1 MSLLTIAEALRFSA
15 QLNSESP
22 EVDVRLLLGH
32 ALGVDASYLRMWP
45 DRPLTGPEAELFQS
59 LFERR
64 KSGTPVAHLLGTR
77 GFWTLDLEV
86 SEETLIPR
94 PDTECLVEYVLEHF
108 DEAPKRML
116 DLGTGT
122 GAIALAIASER
133 PDWEVVA
140 TDFKQ
145 SIVNLAKRNAQQN
158 NLANIGFSVG
168 SWFEAVCE
176 ERSFDLIVSNP
187 PYIDELDLHLDLGDV
202 RFEPRSALV
211 AAENGFSDLRHI
223 AERAPDFLVNGG
235 MLCFEHGYEQGEQL
249 RSLLADLGY
258 TGMQT
263 HLDYGGND
271 RFTTARYHKI
281 GR

>member
-1 MSLLTIAEALRFSA
+1 MPTIAEALRFSA

-22 EVDVRLLLGH
+22 EVDVRVLLSH

-45 DRPLTGPEAELFQS
+45 DKALTELQAEAFYS
-59 LFERR
+59 LFEQR

-86 SEETLIPR
+86 SAETLIPR
-94 PDTECLVEYVLEHF
+94 PDTECLVEYILEHF

-133 PDWEVVA
+133 PEWEVLA
-140 TDFKQ
+140 TDYKP
-145 SIVNLAKRNAQQN
+145 SIVALAKRNA
-158 NLANIGFSVG
+158 LLHKIANVSFSVS
-168 SWFEAVCE
+168 SWFEAVSE
-176 ERSFDLIVSNP
+176 AQSFDLIVSNP
-187 PYIDELDLHLDLGDV
+187 PYIDELDLHLGLGDV

-211 AAENGFSDLRHI
+211 AAESGFSDLRHI

-235 MLCFEHGYEQGEQL
+235 MLCFEHGYEQGEQF

>member
-1 MSLLTIAEALRFSA
+1 MSLPTIAEALRFSA

-22 EVDVRLLLGH
+22 EVDVRVLLSH

-45 DRPLTGPEAELFQS
+45 DKALTELQAEAFYS
-59 LFERR
+59 LFEQR

-86 SEETLIPR
+86 SAETLIPR
-94 PDTECLVEYVLEHF
+94 PDTECLVEYILEHF

-133 PDWEVVA
+133 PEWEVLA
-140 TDFKQ
+140 TDYKP
-145 SIVNLAKRNAQQN
+145 SIVALAKRNA
-158 NLANIGFSVG
+158 LLHKIANVSFSVS
-168 SWFEAVCE
+168 SWFEAVSE
-176 ERSFDLIVSNP
+176 AQSFDLIVSNP
-187 PYIDELDLHLDLGDV
+187 PYIDEADQHLDQGDV

-223 AERAPDFLVNGG
+223 AERAPAFLVNGG

-249 RSLLADLGY
+249 RSQLAHLGY
-258 TGMQT
+258 TEMQT

-271 RFTTARYHKI
+271 RFTTARFVK
-281 GR
+281 